1 MGEEDVEVV
10 FMSEVMVQ
18 LKKQTT
24 TREKTSGSVPT
35 ILSKWTQKLLKF
47 NVFKKSSTE
56 HKSLLPF
63 YNNQIFFVA
72 TKPFHTLRHLAFEHF
87 IKLDKSPLKII
98 TPTTVDVSFTSTE
111 IKNVFDHIDNALLC
125 HPIIKT
131 ELKSCAKI
139 LENERLLTFYTDG
152 SVQNIGS
159 THSLSGY
166 GWTQVQPFTPK
177 VTFKGSTVFFPSST
191 KSETMGILTAII
203 VSPYYCNLNIYTDSA
218 SCIQLFN
225 TRLHSPVISPRQKL
239 KQTNFLLWDLIFFLI
254 NEKHLLITLHKVT
267 GHSSNAHNDEADH
280 RNVRKW
286 SDNVIQPLIFNS
298 MINNKALLPIKQQI
312 LNGDIDWSFTKEWL
326 QHNPTDAPCGAKLSK
341 IQGNKIKKC
350 NFIYPT
356 IDIQQRNYTRLY
368 PIGNIPCKDCN
379 DIQDSNAHIGI
390 CHNHSNNIITLL
402 LDEGYNL
409 LQLIRDNTKE
419 TPYALEATISSSRFF
434 DTNFNG
440 PLLTSHPCYLLIHNL
455 VPNDLTRIFYIYIK
469 DKKLRFSLF
478 IQFITQF
485 MEKIDVIIW
494 KRRNTLVKAWERSLY
509 ITKNKKRFYRPRVSV
524 HIQTTPIEDNGTNQS
539 PRRVYT
545 HRRATSSPYSREGGF
560 YNDRAHI
567 RWTSS
572 NFLHSGKWTKH
583 RDNFWFDNRFIFFFK
598 S

>member
-1 MGEEDVEVV
+1 
-10 FMSEVMVQ
+10 
-18 LKKQTT
+18 
-24 TREKTSGSVPT
+24 
-35 ILSKWTQKLLKF
+35 
-47 NVFKKSSTE
+47 
-56 HKSLLPF
+56 
-63 YNNQIFFVA
+63 
-72 TKPFHTLRHLAFEHF
+72 
-87 IKLDKSPLKII
+87 
-98 TPTTVDVSFTSTE
+98 
-111 IKNVFDHIDNALLC
+111 
-125 HPIIKT
+125 
-131 ELKSCAKI
+131 
-139 LENERLLTFYTDG
+139 
-152 SVQNIGS
+152 
-159 THSLSGY
+159 
-166 GWTQVQPFTPK
+166 
-177 VTFKGSTVFFPSST
+177 
-191 KSETMGILTAII
+191 
-203 VSPYYCNLNIYTDSA
+203 
-218 SCIQLFN
+218 
-225 TRLHSPVISPRQKL
+225 
-239 KQTNFLLWDLIFFLI
+239 
-254 NEKHLLITLHKVT
+254 
-267 GHSSNAHNDEADH
+267 
-280 RNVRKW
+280 
-286 SDNVIQPLIFNS
+286 

-494 KRRNTLVKAWERSLY
+494 KRRNTLVKAWERSLS

>member
-1 MGEEDVEVV
+1 
-10 FMSEVMVQ
+10 MVSHVPVPGQHAPGLSPQ
-18 LKKQTT
+18 LGQVHLECIQYFLPTT
-24 TREKTSGSVPT
+24 LRT
-35 ILSKWTQKLLKF
+35 IMLRTCPLSFPAWINYHPQPLGHHYPEGRGLP
-47 NVFKKSSTE
+47 E

-72 TKPFHTLRHLAFEHF
+72 TKPFHTLRHLAFDHF

-98 TPTTVDVSFTSTE
+98 TPTTVDVSFTSME
-111 IKNVFDHIDNALLC
+111 ITYSKNVFDHIDNALLC

-152 SVQNIGS
+152 SVQNIGG

-177 VTFKGSTVFFPSST
+177 VTFKGST
-191 KSETMGILTAII
+191 
-203 VSPYYCNLNIYTDSA
+203 
-218 SCIQLFN
+218 
-225 TRLHSPVISPRQKL
+225 
-239 KQTNFLLWDLIFFLI
+239 
-254 NEKHLLITLHKVT
+254 KHLLITLHKVT
-267 GHSSNAHNDEADH
+267 GHSSNAHNDEADRLAKSATNFKWRH
-280 RNVRKW
+280 RLV
-286 SDNVIQPLIFNS
+286 
-298 MINNKALLPIKQQI
+298 
-312 LNGDIDWSFTKEWL
+312 KEWL
-326 QHNPTDAPCGAKLSK
+326 QHNPTDALCGAKLSK

-356 IDIQQRNYTRLY
+356 IDIQQRNYPRLY

-379 DIQDSNAHIGI
+379 DIQNSNAHIGI
-390 CHNHSNNIITLL
+390 CHNHSNDIITLL

-419 TPYALEATISSSRFF
+419 TPYALEATIRSSRFF

-440 PLLTSHPCYLLIHNL
+440 PLLTSHPY
-455 VPNDLTRIFYIYIK
+455 
-469 DKKLRFSLF
+469 KKLRFSLF

-494 KRRNTLVKAWERSLY
+494 KRRNTWLKPG
-509 ITKNKKRFYRPRVSV
+509 N
-524 HIQTTPIEDNGTNQS
+524 DNGTNQS

-545 HRRATSSPYSREGGF
+545 HRRATSSPYSREGVF

-583 RDNFWFDNRFIFFFK
+583 RDNFWFDNIYLFSFLNHNFLGNFIDTR
-598 S
+598 

>member
-1 MGEEDVEVV
+1 MDAVTNIIKSRDRTGH
-10 FMSEVMVQ
+10 
-18 LKKQTT
+18 
-24 TREKTSGSVPT
+24 
-35 ILSKWTQKLLKF
+35 QKSLIF
-47 NVFKKSSTE
+47 NVFTKSSTE

-72 TKPFHTLRHLAFEHF
+72 TKPFHTLRHLAFDHF

-98 TPTTVDVSFTSTE
+98 TPTTVDVSFTSME
-111 IKNVFDHIDNALLC
+111 ITYSKNVFDHIDNALLC

-152 SVQNIGS
+152 SVQNIGG

-177 VTFKGSTVFFPSST
+177 VTFKGSTVFFPIINKNQLYPTIQHKTS
-191 KSETMGILTAII
+191 LT
-203 VSPYYCNLNIYTDSA
+203 SDQPT
-218 SCIQLFN
+218 
-225 TRLHSPVISPRQKL
+225 TKL

-267 GHSSNAHNDEADH
+267 GHSSNAHNDEADRLAKSGAH
-280 RNVRKW
+280 LKEPIIINHKFFFKQTLGIVAWNNSHVIDRNVRKW
-286 SDNVIQPLIFNS
+286 LYYHQATNFKWRHRLV
-298 MINNKALLPIKQQI
+298 
-312 LNGDIDWSFTKEWL
+312 KEWL
-326 QHNPTDAPCGAKLSK
+326 QHNPTDALCGAKLSK

-356 IDIQQRNYTRLY
+356 IDIQQRNYPRLY

-379 DIQDSNAHIGI
+379 DIQNSNAHIGI
-390 CHNHSNNIITLL
+390 CHNHSNDIITLL

-419 TPYALEATISSSRFF
+419 TPYALEATIRSSRFF

-455 VPNDLTRIFYIYIK
+455 VP
-469 DKKLRFSLF
+469 
-478 IQFITQF
+478 
-485 MEKIDVIIW
+485 
-494 KRRNTLVKAWERSLY
+494 
-509 ITKNKKRFYRPRVSV
+509 
-524 HIQTTPIEDNGTNQS
+524 TPE
-539 PRRVYT
+539 
-545 HRRATSSPYSREGGF
+545 
-560 YNDRAHI
+560 
-567 RWTSS
+567 
-572 NFLHSGKWTKH
+572 
-583 RDNFWFDNRFIFFFK
+583 
-598 S
+598 